1 MFNTEFQNALKQERA
16 IRALERIA
24 DALES
29 ANGKPVHFMP
39 PAFNTEK
46 SKPSVRLEDLQGAYE
61 GRYDDLWQHVFRTAN
76 TTTFDQEI

>member
-29 ANGKPVHFMP
+29 ANSNPVHFMP
-39 PAFNTEK
+39 PAFTQEK
-46 SKPSVRLEDLQGAYE
+46 AKPSVRLEDLTEAYE
-61 GRYDDLWQHVFRTAN
+61 GRYDDLWQYVFKTAN
-76 TTTFDQEI
+76 TTFDQEI